1 MKPWETLDTAPAPG
15 GEQLVLARRGE
26 EYAIRAGGHVLMT
39 SRTHGSEEALA
50 EHTCAPL
57 KDRARPRVLI
67 GGLGMGYT
75 VRAAL
80 DRLGSGASVTV
91 AELVPAV
98 VRWNRGPLAPLA
110 GRPLEDAR
118 VTVVEG
124 DVGAVMKDA
133 ASKPFDAVLLDVDN
147 GPAALTR
154 PENAR
159 LYGAGGLSLAR
170 GALKTG
176 GVLAVWSAAH
186 DATFHRRLREA
197 GFDAEVVEVPARG
210 KSGGSRHVLFLARH
224 LSAPRG

>member
-15 GEQLVLARRGE
+15 GGELVLARRGE
-26 EYAIRAGGHVLMT
+26 EYALRVAGHVLMT

-50 EHTCAPL
+50 EQGCAPL
-57 KDRARPRVLI
+57 ADRARPRVLV

-80 DRLGSGASVTV
+80 DRLGPGASVTV

-110 GRPLEDAR
+110 GRPLEDPR

-124 DVGAVMKDA
+124 DVGAVLRDA
-133 ASKPFDAVLLDVDN
+133 ASHPFDAVLLDVDN

-159 LYGAGGLSLAR
+159 LYGAGGLALAR
-170 GALKTG
+170 AALKPG
-176 GVLAVWSAAH
+176 GLLVVWSAAP
-186 DATFHRRLREA
+186 DAAFPRKLRDA
-197 GFDAEVVEVPARG
+197 GFEAQVVEVPVRA
-210 KSGGSRHVLFLARH
+210 KAGGRHVLFVGR
-224 LSAPRG
+224 PRGTSRG